1 MTVARMPAPA
11 PVAAPA
17 LAPHHGAWRVL
28 RGSMLAAVNALL
40 AVAAHVAAGAA
51 VPDRTLTILA
61 TLGVAAAGT
70 ALADRRRGPLAL
82 LAAVTVTQV
91 LLHLLLA
98 APGGH
103 HHTMAMAATP
113 AGTPAGTTAGTT
125 AGVAGAAAMTA
136 AHAVAVVVTAALLAG
151 AESALFTVAGVLR
164 RIAGVFVALR
174 APQRAERRTST
185 LPVVAAPSARLRQ
198 LCCAGISRR
207 GPPRWSWS

>member
-11 PVAAPA
+11 PVVAPA

-28 RGSMLAAVNALL
+28 RGSVLAAVNALL

-51 VPDRTLTILA
+51 VPDGALTILA

-103 HHTMAMAATP
+103 HHTMAMAAT
-113 AGTPAGTTAGTT
+113 AAGTTATGTT

-164 RIAGVFVALR
+164 RIAGVFVALQ

-185 LPVVAAPSARLRQ
+185 LPVLAAPSARLRQ
-198 LCCAGISRR
+198 LCCAVISRR